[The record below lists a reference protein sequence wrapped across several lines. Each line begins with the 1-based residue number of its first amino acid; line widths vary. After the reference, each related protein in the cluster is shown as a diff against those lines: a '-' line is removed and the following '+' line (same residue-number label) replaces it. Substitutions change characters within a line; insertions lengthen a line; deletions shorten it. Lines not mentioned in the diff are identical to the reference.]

1 MAKQKRSS
9 SFRVRDPWSCFQE
22 SQEAKDQH
30 EKFSKGDI
38 QRSNGHTEKYR
49 ALLMARESE
58 LGHSQLPPHSSQN
71 GGYQKDIRYQVV
83 TRKWKERDPLPPHC
97 WGGA

>member
-1 MAKQKRSS
+1 M
-9 SFRVRDPWSCFQE
+9 
-22 SQEAKDQH
+22 
-30 EKFSKGDI
+30 
-38 QRSNGHTEKYR
+38 SNGHTEKYR

-58 LGHSQLPPHSSQN
+58 LGHSQLPRHSSQN

-97 WGGA
+97 WGGAYTSTVIMENSMNENRALYKLKPELP